1 MKLKFE
7 WDPAKATAN
16 WGKHGVRALNCA
28 KQCSKNPFAA
38 EFVDDREDYGEK
50 RFVIIDMAQGRVL
63 LTVAYTERD
72 DRIRLISAW
81 RATQYEQGEYFGK
94 NS

>member
-1 MKLKFE
+1 M
-7 WDPAKATAN
+7 
-16 WGKHGVRALNCA
+16 
-28 KQCSKNPFAA
+28 
-38 EFVDDREDYGEK
+38 DDREDYGEK
-50 RFVIIDMAQGRVL
+50 RFVIIGMAQGWVL

-81 RATQYEQGEYFGK
+81 RATQYEQGEYFGE